1 MSSLSIRGVDEK
13 LSIILKE
20 KAQNSN
26 KSMNQYVL
34 DLLKKSVGLK
44 KDKKYTQVYNDLD
57 HLFGRWSDSD
67 FRKIQGKID
76 KERVIDEDLWK

>member
-34 DLLKKSVGLK
+34 DLLKKSVGLAK
-44 KDKKYTQVYNDLD
+44 EKKYTQVYNDLD

>member
-13 LSIILKE
+13 LSTILKK

-34 DLLKKSVGLK
+34 DLLKKSAGLEK
-44 KDKKYTQVYNDLD
+44 EKKYTQEYTDLD
-57 HLFGRWSDSD
+57 HLFGLWSDSD

-76 KERVIDEDLWK
+76 QERGIDEDLWK

>member
-13 LSIILKE
+13 LSTILKA

-26 KSMNQYVL
+26 KSMNQYIL

-44 KDKKYTQVYNDLD
+44 KEKKYTQQYTDLD
-57 HLFGRWSDSD
+57 HLFGLWSDSD

-76 KERVIDEDLWK
+76 KERVIDEGLWK

>member
-1 MSSLSIRGVDEK
+1 MVDENVVDEK
-13 LSIILKE
+13 LSTILKE
-20 KAQNSN
+20 NAQNSN

>member
-13 LSIILKE
+13 LSTILKA

-34 DLLKKSVGLK
+34 DLLKKSAGLK
-44 KDKKYTQVYNDLD
+44 KEKEYTQEYNDLD
-57 HLFGRWSDSD
+57 HLFGLWSDSD
-67 FRKIQGKID
+67 FRNIQENID
-76 KERVIDEDLWK
+76 QERGIDEDLWK

>member
-1 MSSLSIRGVDEK
+1 MSSLSIRGIDEK
-13 LSIILKE
+13 LSTLLKAN
-20 KAQNSN
+20 AQNSN

-44 KDKKYTQVYNDLD
+44 KKKKYTQQYTDLD
-57 HLFGRWSDSD
+57 HLFGLWSDSD

-76 KERVIDEDLWK
+76 KERVIDKDLWK

>member
-13 LSIILKE
+13 LSTILKA

-34 DLLKKSVGLK
+34 DLLKKSAGLEK
-44 KDKKYTQVYNDLD
+44 EKKYTHEYNDLD
-57 HLFGRWSDSD
+57 HLFGLWSDSD
-67 FRKIQGKID
+67 FRNIQGKID
-76 KERVIDEDLWK
+76 KERVSDEGLWK